1 MIRVWIAAR
10 IVDLV
15 AATYGVAIPSPA
27 IDMPKNPEYGDF
39 ATNVAFGLAQ
49 QLRKSPMAIAQEL
62 CDTSKMVAGVEGIE
76 FVPLN
81 GFVNLKLNDALIW
94 RQLQSWNPT
103 TVLPV
108 AVPQRILL
116 EYVSANPT
124 GPLHIGHG
132 RWAVIGSC
140 LKDLLVQVG
149 HQVHSEFYVN
159 DAGNQIGLFRASV
172 AAIRDGEPVP
182 EGGYLGAYVKDLV
195 DAPNPVEAMRS
206 AHEST
211 LARIGVVFDQWF
223 SEQTLHD
230 RGAVAEAI
238 SVLRDAE
245 TVYQADA
252 AEWFRSTDFG
262 DDKDRVLTKSDGSY
276 TYFAVD
282 CAYHADKMA
291 RAGDR
296 MINIWGAD
304 HHGYVPR
311 VRAMVQALGGAE
323 WASASRFKVII
334 GQLVTLLKNGEP
346 IRMSKRTGEMVTL
359 DESVDEIGSDAT
371 RFFLA
376 MKSSDSSI
384 EFDLEVAK
392 KKSNENPVFYV
403 QYAHARIC
411 AIYRKLEILAPA
423 DATHEILNTAE
434 RNLMMW
440 CLQFQDEI
448 HAAAENLA
456 PNRVVFFLIELARLV
471 HGMYESSPILKTEPA
486 LQRQRLYILEKA
498 RACIEAGLQLLRIS
512 APIAM

>member
-1 MIRVWIAAR
+1 MIRAWIATR

-15 AATYGVAIPSPA
+15 AATYDIAIPSPA
-27 IDMPKNPEYGDF
+27 IDMPKNPDYGDF
-39 ATNVAFGLAQ
+39 ATNVAFGLTK

-62 CDTSKMVAGVEGIE
+62 CDTATTWAGGAGID

-81 GFVNLKLNDALIW
+81 GFVNLKLHDALVW
-94 RQLQSWNPT
+94 KQFDVWSPT
-103 TVLPV
+103 TVTPV
-108 AVPQRILL
+108 SEPKRILL

-149 HQVHSEFYVN
+149 HRVHSEFYVN
-159 DAGNQIGLFRASV
+159 DSGNQIALFRSSV
-172 AAIRDGEPVP
+172 AAVRDGRPIP
-182 EGGYLGAYVKDLV
+182 EGGYFGAYIKDLI
-195 DAPNPVEAMRS
+195 DAPNPVEAMRA

-211 LARIGVVFDQWF
+211 LRRIGVVFDQWF

-230 RGAVAEAI
+230 RGAVADAI
-238 SVLRDAE
+238 GVLRDAG
-245 TVYQADA
+245 TVYQADHA
-252 AEWFRSTDFG
+252 QWFRSTDFG
-262 DDKDRVLTKSDGSY
+262 DDKDRVLTKSDGAY

-311 VRAMVQALGGAE
+311 VRAMVQALGGVE
-323 WASASRFKVII
+323 WASESRFKVVI
-334 GQLVTLLKNGEP
+334 GQLVGLLKNGEP
-346 IRMSKRTGEMVTL
+346 VRMSKRTGEMVTL
-359 DESVDEIGSDAT
+359 DEIVDEIGSDAT

-376 MKSSDSSI
+376 MKSSDSAI
-384 EFDLEVAK
+384 EFDIEVAK

-411 AIYRKLEILAPA
+411 AIYRKLEIDAPTS
-423 DATHEILNTAE
+423 ATHEVLNDAE
-434 RNLMMW
+434 RNVMMW

-448 HAAAENLA
+448 HNAADNLA
-456 PNRVVFFLIELARLV
+456 PNRMVFFLIELARLV
-471 HGMYESSPILKTEPA
+471 HAMYESSPILKTEPA

-498 RACIEAGLQLLRIS
+498 RICIETGLRLLRIS